1 MLLKTRELRSISE
14 IKEAGKNLTE
24 LNKSLRFKEFHGNID
39 SIDYDDLDNYDDNYD
54 FADDDEYRKIGSIN
68 IISRV

>member
-1 MLLKTRELRSISE
+1 MLLKTTELRSISE

-24 LNKSLRFKEFHGNID
+24 LNESLRFKECHGNID
-39 SIDYDDLDNYDDNYD
+39 SIDYDDLDKYDDNYD

-68 IISRV
+68 II

>member
-54 FADDDEYRKIGSIN
+54 FVDDDEYRKIGSIN
-68 IISRV
+68 II

>member
-24 LNKSLRFKEFHGNID
+24 LNESLRFKEFHGNID

-68 IISRV
+68 II